1 MFHENTNLH
10 TSVHSLISIVT
21 AHKEKNGDSFGSMH
35 MHVVCFNCTIFGL
48 KFHLFLTL
56 TTTANLNLRLSNGS
70 NPFEGRVEQYY
81 AGTWGTVCDDGW
93 DLNNAKVVCRQLGLG
108 EAVKAVRGAY
118 FGQGRGYTMLS
129 NVDCIGHE
137 SALGWCLHS
146 GWRGRTCSHSKDA
159 CVVCKG
165 KQYYDILFLDYPN

>member
-1 MFHENTNLH
+1 MYCNL
-10 TSVHSLISIVT
+10 TLLFFYSPVT
-21 AHKEKNGDSFGSMH
+21 A
-35 MHVVCFNCTIFGL
+35 T
-48 KFHLFLTL
+48 
-56 TTTANLNLRLSNGS
+56 LNLRLSGGKR
-70 NPFEGRVEQYY
+70 PFEGRVEQYY

-93 DLNNAKVVCRQLGLG
+93 DMNNAKVVCRQLGLG
-108 EAVKAVRGAY
+108 EAVNAKGGAY

-159 CVVCKG
+159 GVICKG
-165 KQYYDILFLDYPN
+165 IISPI